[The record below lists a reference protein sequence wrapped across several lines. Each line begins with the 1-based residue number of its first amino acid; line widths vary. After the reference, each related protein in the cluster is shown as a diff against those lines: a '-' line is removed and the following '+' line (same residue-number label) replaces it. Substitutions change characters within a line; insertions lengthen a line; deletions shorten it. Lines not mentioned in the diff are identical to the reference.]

1 MTFSCALFSAFSRS
15 SSALFA
21 TFSRFFLDGMNSL
34 PTYSFAPCRWAVDGS
49 DSLTNSKTSASTSD
63 AGLGNGTI
71 IQPLYMFSNLNR
83 TLEYLILPENSTLIP
98 ILNMSER
105 VGGTYLAQELPL
117 KLYKKLQKSALK

>member
-83 TLEYLILPENSTLIP
+83 TLDYLILPENLELDPDLKYTR
-98 ILNMSER
+98 R
-105 VGGTYLAQELPL
+105 VPGVQLAQELPP
-117 KLYKKLQKSALK
+117 KHYKKH